1 MPNGREAA
9 IESYVPGRVRI
20 RLPREQRDQI
30 TAGSIQSSVEEVK
43 GVRNVFINP
52 STGSV
57 LVEYDPGVL
66 DFNQLKS
73 ESRLGRIIHDIDVA
87 ADVVSAA
94 DSWPGGPSVT
104 AQGIIQGFRQFDRSL
119 NRITRGVVDGKTAV
133 PLMLLGLS
141 LGRYF
146 LSERRA
152 ATPWYSLLWY
162 SYSMFMHWN
171 SPNKGRPPM
180 D

>member
-1 MPNGREAA
+1 MPNGRGAA
-9 IESYVPGRVRI
+9 VESYVPGRVRI
-20 RLPREQRDQI
+20 RLPREKRDESS
-30 TAGSIQSSVEEVK
+30 AAEIQSSVEQVK

-52 STGSV
+52 NTGSV

-66 DFNQLKS
+66 DLDKLKR
-73 ESRLGRIIHDIDVA
+73 ESRLGRIIYDVGDVA
-87 ADVVSAA
+87 EAVYDVEYGMGTSI
-94 DSWPGGPSVT
+94 T
-104 AQGIIQGFRQFDRSL
+104 AEGIIRSFRRFDRNMS
-119 NRITRGVVDGKTAV
+119 RITRGVVDAKTAV
-133 PLMLLGLS
+133 PLMLLGMS

-146 LSERRA
+146 FSQRRI

-171 SPNKGRPPM
+171 NPNRGRPPM